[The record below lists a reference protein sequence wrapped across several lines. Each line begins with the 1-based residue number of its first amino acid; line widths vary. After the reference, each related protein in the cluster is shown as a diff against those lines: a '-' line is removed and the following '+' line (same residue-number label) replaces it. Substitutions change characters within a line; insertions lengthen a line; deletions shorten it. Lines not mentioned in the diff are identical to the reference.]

1 MTISPNKMKAKHQFA
16 TSSAVL
22 AARRGRKR
30 RDISVDRSDGVP
42 AEKVAKL
49 SSGDDASGV
58 TNDECS
64 SVGTSTPPASIG
76 RPPVVSKKTK
86 GFDWADYLDQEKAF
100 AAPSKFFKE
109 VKVLC
114 KIQLSYRIGF
124 FYPLVNTL
132 TLTNLTIFLSL
143 TLTLTLSNEALFV
156 VYRACRVARTA

>member
-30 RDISVDRSDGVP
+30 RDISLDRSDGVP
-42 AEKVAKL
+42 AEKIAKL

-76 RPPVVSKKTK
+76 RSPVVSKKTK

-109 VKVLC
+109 VKILC
-114 KIQLSYRIGF
+114 KVQLSYRIGF
-124 FYPLVNTL
+124 FYPLVNVKPLPLPT
-132 TLTNLTIFLSL
+132 
-143 TLTLTLSNEALFV
+143 
-156 VYRACRVARTA
+156 